1 MRIKFLLFIIK
12 AHQHSMLKDLLIR
25 LSFITIF
32 IAFDKISKK
41 KEKKEFT

>member
-32 IAFDKISKK
+32 IAFDKKIEK
-41 KEKKEFT
+41 KKEFT